1 MAPKAAAFI
10 LLFIFALGIFA
21 GASAHVSAGAD
32 ALSLDGELRSEALEG
47 AAQYGAMGEGPLA
60 GSALLLAGQRGECV
74 CCEWLDNPFVLNR
87 GASGSEFAFAVSIQ

>member
-10 LLFIFALGIFA
+10 LLFIFALGLFA

-32 ALSLDGELRSEALEG
+32 ALSLD
-47 AAQYGAMGEGPLA
+47 
-60 GSALLLAGQRGECV
+60 GECV

-87 GASGSEFAFAVSIQ
+87 GASGCEFAFAVSIQ

>member
-1 MAPKAAAFI
+1 
-10 LLFIFALGIFA
+10 
-21 GASAHVSAGAD
+21 
-32 ALSLDGELRSEALEG
+32 
-47 AAQYGAMGEGPLA
+47 MGEGPLA